1 MLEFPNFSS
10 KTSFSN
16 NVSQSHR
23 LENNFFFKKKKLK
36 NCGVSHKSIEC
47 RTKYSPLALVMCI
60 AWGSTI
66 LSTSLY
72 ETNGISSINL
82 NLFDNI
88 YMHVELKSLAKKID
102 RVFFNK

>member
-1 MLEFPNFSS
+1 
-10 KTSFSN
+10 
-16 NVSQSHR
+16 
-23 LENNFFFKKKKLK
+23 
-36 NCGVSHKSIEC
+36 
-47 RTKYSPLALVMCI
+47 MCI